1 MNVYKRRRPGSRIT
15 ITTEVSSPVPKPPNN
30 AVYKHRMNAH
40 PPIKKN
46 KLDQTSRILIWFEG
60 LGYCCNTLRYISLDN
75 AMDEISF
82 SRKVWQKFHL
92 PREAA
97 DVKIALI
104 SETTQDVEWTIPSK

>member
-1 MNVYKRRRPGSRIT
+1 
-15 ITTEVSSPVPKPPNN
+15 
-30 AVYKHRMNAH
+30 
-40 PPIKKN
+40 
-46 KLDQTSRILIWFEG
+46 
-60 LGYCCNTLRYISLDN
+60 
-75 AMDEISF
+75 MDEISF